1 MPPLARSTSA
11 TDWPHAVLSR
21 CNDDCSKPERHRLA
35 FWNAVAAI
43 AFALLT
49 LGGGAWADASADM
62 QGLDEQVQEIK
73 SDVLGIAEELRR
85 LEEKLLFPS
94 NTQIAVFVSLP
105 SGKGFR
111 LDSVKIQIDGQ
122 PAARHIYS
130 FKELDALEKGGVQR
144 LYTGN
149 VATGAHQLQVEVA
162 GKLASGAEVRGSEA
176 IRFDKAA
183 EPKLIELSLAGS
195 EVGGVRIEL
204 GGH

>member
-11 TDWPHAVLSR
+11 NDWPHAVLNR
-21 CNDDCSKPERHRLA
+21 HDDEHRKPKLRQLA
-35 FWNAVAAI
+35 YWNAVTVVV
-43 AFALLT
+43 FALL
-49 LGGGAWADASADM
+49 LISGSAWADPKAEM

-94 NTQIAVFVSLP
+94 NTQVAVFVSMP
-105 SGKGFR
+105 SGNGFR
-111 LDSVKIQIDGQ
+111 LDSVKLQIDGQ

-149 VATGAHQLQVEVA
+149 VATGAHEIRVEVA

-183 EPKLIELSLAGS
+183 EPRLIELSLAGS
-195 EVGGVRIEL
+195 DVGGVRIEL
-204 GGH
+204 GGR